1 MRATSHNARTGK
13 DGAFSAKHNDRQFN
27 LSNAEH
33 IDQSKTSQN
42 IVGEWT
48 RTGISFEESEK
59 RYYEEHFRGFLD
71 CQNAKYEAHRNKRD
85 QKTMDEYR
93 KSKRTCP
100 EETIYQIGRKDDT
113 ISPDLLSNIVAKQ
126 IAWEAKTYP
135 NVRILNYALHLDEQ
149 GAPHVHVR
157 KVWIAHDK
165 AGNLRVNQNGA
176 LEEMKIERPDPDK
189 KQNRYNNPKMVYTRD
204 CRQHLIE
211 VCRTYGLEIETD
223 PLEKSKTGLSIDEY
237 KSRQE
242 QAKLEQAKAEAERIK
257 ADLQQQTDELAKR
270 EEDLNKRELDLKS
283 KELTLEQK
291 ESELTKKEAN
301 VNKLAIITLDEHKK
315 LKSMIAEIKDWQ
327 ATIKQQF
334 HDIVAKIFRKTGT
347 DRENSM
353 ENYMRWQLDDGG
365 ESLWEHYQD
374 YLRDVTNTATREIN
388 NLDWRDYG
396 R

>member
-13 DGAFSAKHNDRQFN
+13 DGTFSAKHNDRNFDLN
-27 LSNAEH
+27 NAEH
-33 IDQSKTSQN
+33 INKEKTSQN
-42 IVGEWT
+42 ITGEWT

-59 RYYEEHFRGFLD
+59 KYYEEHFRAFLD
-71 CQNAKYEAHRNKRD
+71 CQNAKYQKNRNKRD

-126 IAWEAKTYP
+126 IAWEARNFP
-135 NVRILNYALHLDEQ
+135 NVKILDYAMHVDEQ

-157 KVWIAHDK
+157 KVWIAHDSN
-165 AGNLRVNQNGA
+165 GNLRVNQNGA
-176 LEEMKIERPDPDK
+176 LEEMGIKRPDPDK

-211 VCRTYGLEIETD
+211 VCRSYGIEIEIE
-223 PLEKSKTGLSIDEY
+223 PLEKSKTGLSLDEY
-237 KSRQE
+237 KAKQE
-242 QAKLEQAKAEAERIK
+242 QEKLEQAKAEAERIK
-257 ADLQQQTDELAKR
+257 VDLQQQTDELI
-270 EEDLNKRELDLKS
+270 KRELDLKN

-334 HDIVAKIFRKTGT
+334 NDIIARIFKKTGS

-353 ENYMRWQLDDGG
+353 ENFMKWQLDDGG

-374 YLRDVTNTATREIN
+374 YLRDVSSEAEREIN

>member
-13 DGAFSAKHNDRQFN
+13 DGTFSAKHNDRNFDLN
-27 LSNAEH
+27 NAEH
-33 IDQSKTSQN
+33 INKEKTSQN
-42 IVGEWT
+42 ITGEWT

-59 RYYEEHFRGFLD
+59 KFYEEHFRKFLD
-71 CQNAKYEAHRNKRD
+71 FQNAKYQKNRNKRD

-93 KSKRTCP
+93 RSPRTCP
-100 EETIYQIGRKDDT
+100 EETIYQIGKKDDT
-113 ISPDLLSNIVAKQ
+113 ISPQLLSNIVAKQ
-126 IAWEAKTYP
+126 IAWEAKNFP
-135 NVRILNYALHLDEQ
+135 NVKILNYALHTDEQ

-157 KVWIAHDK
+157 KVWLAHDK

-176 LEEMKIERPDPDK
+176 LEEMGIERPDLSKP
-189 KQNRYNNPKMVYTRD
+189 QNRYNNAKMIYTRD
-204 CRQHLIE
+204 CRQHLIA
-211 VCRTYGLEIETD
+211 VCRSYGVEIETV

-237 KSRQE
+237 KARQE
-242 QAKLEQAKAEAERIK
+242 QEKLERAKAEAEKIK
-257 ADLQQQTDELAKR
+257 EDLKQQTDELIKR
-270 EEDLNKRELDLKS
+270 ESDLA
-283 KELTLEQK
+283 
-291 ESELTKKEAN
+291 KKEAN

-353 ENYMRWQLDDGG
+353 ENYMKWQLDDAG
-365 ESLWEHYQD
+365 ESLWLHYQD
-374 YLRDVTNTATREIN
+374 YLRDVAHTAEREIN

>member
-1 MRATSHNARTGK
+1 MRATSHNSRAGK
-13 DGAFSAKHNDRQFN
+13 DGAYSAKHNDRNFDLN
-27 LSNAEH
+27 NAEH
-33 IDQSKTSQN
+33 INKEKTSQN
-42 IVGEWT
+42 ITGEWT

-59 RYYEEHFRGFLD
+59 KFYEEHFRKFLD
-71 CQNAKYEAHRNKRD
+71 FQNAKYEAHRNKRD

-93 KSKRTCP
+93 RSPRTCP
-100 EETIYQIGRKDDT
+100 EETIYQIGKKDDT
-113 ISPDLLSNIVAKQ
+113 ISPQLLSNIVAKQ
-126 IAWEAKTYP
+126 IAWEAKNFP
-135 NVRILNYALHLDEQ
+135 NVKILNYALHTDEQ

-157 KVWIAHDK
+157 KVWIAHDSN
-165 AGNLRVNQNGA
+165 GNLRVNQNGA
-176 LEEMKIERPDPDK
+176 LSEMGIERPDPDK
-189 KQNRYNNPKMVYTRD
+189 KQNRYNNPKMTYTRD
-204 CRQHLIE
+204 CRQHLLE

-223 PLEKSKTGLSIDEY
+223 PLEKSKTGLSLDEY

-242 QAKLEQAKAEAERIK
+242 QVKLEQAKAEAERIK
-257 ADLQQQTDELAKR
+257 ADLQQQTDELI
-270 EEDLNKRELDLKS
+270 KRELDLKN

-353 ENYMRWQLDDGG
+353 ENYMKWQLDDAG
-365 ESLWEHYQD
+365 ESLWLHYQD